1 MNGSIDER
9 IVNLLKNQIK
19 NNYFKSKE
27 DLINDPMFKNFIE
40 SIKQNDEQ
48 GIRDVKMEILA
59 YYDELFKTKEEL
71 SLDNVFDLENNAGNN
86 FVEYVNDNNES
97 LILENNLGNKDAKDL
112 ILDKQNELIAQGDNI
127 ITNDLGLIM
136 DEIKEEKIEVELI
149 NDVKPE
155 LLNNEQQEQLAVI
168 KQSDVLEDKQINF
181 DPTNNLFVDAK
192 TGESFTVNENNDGN
206 YEIKSAVLTDDI
218 KTGVE
223 DKPVV
228 EEVKQE
234 EIKEINKYDQF
245 TVADSKWTLD
255 NAKDKSSDDEIIKME
270 TAVLTDDIKT
280 GVEDK
285 PVVEEVKQEEIKEI
299 NKYDQFSIADLKWTL
314 DNARDKFSND
324 EIIKM
329 EAAYNTKTNEIDE
342 KQMVI
347 EQPKVLTLKKEYTGF
362 SSLLVLCLT
371 TGIGAISIFMYIL
384 LMIGV

>member
-155 LLNNEQQEQLAVI
+155 LLNNKQQEQLAVI
-168 KQSDVLEDKQINF
+168 KESDVLEDKQINF

-245 TVADSKWTLD
+245 
-255 NAKDKSSDDEIIKME
+255 
-270 TAVLTDDIKT
+270 
-280 GVEDK
+280 
-285 PVVEEVKQEEIKEI
+285 
-299 NKYDQFSIADLKWTL
+299 SIADLKWTL

-329 EAAYNTKTNEIDE
+329 EAAYNTKTSEIDE

>member
-127 ITNDLGLIM
+127 ITNDLGLII

-155 LLNNEQQEQLAVI
+155 LLNNKQQEQLAVI
-168 KQSDVLEDKQINF
+168 KESDVLEDKQINF

-228 EEVKQE
+228 EEV
-234 EIKEINKYDQF
+234 
-245 TVADSKWTLD
+245 
-255 NAKDKSSDDEIIKME
+255 
-270 TAVLTDDIKT
+270 
-280 GVEDK
+280 
-285 PVVEEVKQEEIKEI
+285 KEI